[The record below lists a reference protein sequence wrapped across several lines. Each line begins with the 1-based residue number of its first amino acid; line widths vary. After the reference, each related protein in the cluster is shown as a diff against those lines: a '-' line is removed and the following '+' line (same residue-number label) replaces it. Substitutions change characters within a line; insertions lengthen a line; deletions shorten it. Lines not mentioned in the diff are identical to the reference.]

1 MSDSLALFPLSR
13 ALVPQASLKLQLFE
27 QRYLKLIRN
36 CMASGKG
43 FGIVGLESGEETQV
57 KGAQVKADS
66 GIATD
71 PCKFYPYGCYVN
83 ILDWDQLE
91 NGLLGITLLGERRFV
106 VRSSEQ
112 DEDGLWMAQ
121 VDWLEDYRRAEVST
135 DYQGIKELFESLA
148 QYSGHTNT
156 PDEDA
161 AALGWAIANILP
173 LGNEIFSL
181 LLAEDDPIERLEIIA
196 TQIDQ
201 LSVR

>member
-1 MSDSLALFPLSR
+1 M
-13 ALVPQASLKLQLFE
+13 
-27 QRYLKLIRN
+27 
-36 CMASGKG
+36 
-43 FGIVGLESGEETQV
+43 
-57 KGAQVKADS
+57 
-66 GIATD
+66 
-71 PCKFYPYGCYVN
+71 
-83 ILDWDQLE
+83 
-91 NGLLGITLLGERRFV
+91 LGERRFV

>member
-57 KGAQVKADS
+57 EVVSDVAPP
-66 GIATD
+66 
-71 PCKFYPYGCYVN
+71 PCKFYPYGCYVS
-83 ILDWDQLE
+83 ILDWDQLD

-112 DEDGLWMAQ
+112 DEDGLWIAQ

-148 QYSGHTNT
+148 QYLGHTNT

-173 LGNEIFSL
+173 LDNQVFSL